1 MNRVGAACTG
11 GPAQPEAPMAEDRT
25 TTQPAPN
32 ISTEHQDKGDARKP
46 SDTLDKAQDE
56 RTDHTKT
63 QSRPNISTEN

>member
-1 MNRVGAACTG
+1 MNRFGAAISAA
-11 GPAQPEAPMAEDRT
+11 PANQEAAMADDPT

-63 QSRPNISTEN
+63 QPSPNISTEN